1 MQNIN
6 VTRYANPK
14 ATGWAGYIEPADLS
28 WIAFIGLDGRPL
40 FFLNRD
46 PKTGAILGD
55 DPAERESGI
64 AQAAETAARGS
75 AHTGMKLAAEK
86 TPEWSIGPVAVV
98 GPLGVSGNGGVDVE
112 PLP

>member
-1 MQNIN
+1 MQNIS
-6 VTRYANPK
+6 VTRYSNPK

-28 WIAFIGLDGRPL
+28 WIAFIGLDGRPM

-46 PKTGAILGD
+46 PATGAILSD
-55 DPAERESGI
+55 DPEARERGI

-75 AHTGMKLAAEK
+75 AHTGMKIPAEK
-86 TPEWSIGPVAVV
+86 APEWSVGPVAVV
-98 GPLGVSGNGGVDVE
+98 GPLGVSGIGGVDVE

>member
-28 WIAFIGLDGRPL
+28 WIAFIGLDGRPV

-46 PKTGAILGD
+46 PVTGAILSD
-55 DPAERESGI
+55 DPEAREAGI
-64 AQAAETAARGS
+64 AGAAETASRGS
-75 AHTGMKLAAEK
+75 AHTGMKISPEK
-86 TPEWSIGPVAVV
+86 APEWSVGPVAVV
-98 GPLGVSGNGGVDVE
+98 GPLGISGNGGKDVE
-112 PLP
+112 

>member
-28 WIAFIGLDGRPL
+28 WIAFIGLDGRPV

-46 PKTGAILGD
+46 PATGAILSD
-55 DPAERESGI
+55 DPGARERDI
-64 AQAAETAARGS
+64 ANAGETAARGG
-75 AHTGMKLAAEK
+75 AHTGMKIAAEK
-86 TPEWSIGPVAVV
+86 APEWSIGPIAAV
-98 GPLGVSGNGGVDVE
+98 GPLGVSGNGGRDVG
-112 PLP
+112 